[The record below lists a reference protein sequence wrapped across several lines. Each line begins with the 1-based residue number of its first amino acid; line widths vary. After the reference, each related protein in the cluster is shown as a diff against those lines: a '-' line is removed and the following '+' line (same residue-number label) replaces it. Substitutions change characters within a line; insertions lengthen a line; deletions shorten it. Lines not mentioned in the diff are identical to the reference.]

1 MAVAEFDTPELKE
14 YPVIPHLQK
23 DVMAHSRP
31 FEAKAEFQEKLGFP
45 GGLIDNWQQVAIEK
59 MGELNK
65 KYRSLQVYL
74 DSCVKCGACTDKCH
88 YYLGT
93 SDPKNMPVAR
103 QDLYRKIYRRYFT
116 ISGKLFPTLV
126 GAEDLTEE
134 VLEDWYSYFHQCS
147 QCRRCSVYCPY
158 GIDTAEISMAAR
170 EVMDTV
176 GKGQKY
182 CNETKKNTIGFPV
195 T

>member
-116 ISGKLFPTLV
+116 ISGKLFPKLV

-134 VLEDWYSYFHQCS
+134 VLEDWYS
-147 QCRRCSVYCPY
+147 
-158 GIDTAEISMAAR
+158 
-170 EVMDTV
+170 
-176 GKGQKY
+176 
-182 CNETKKNTIGFPV
+182 
-195 T
+195 